1 MKPTQRVTSAC
12 FPAQL
17 QAAFPVINF
26 PFCCLGKF
34 GDTHSQQNL
43 GRDPPPAPIQHRW
56 RRALHH
62 LCAHLPP
69 TLQKPPPPD
78 DQKSVFFPV
87 HAPLGPHSIR
97 EGNTSLKAF
106 LHSPSHEPAK
116 IIITEGVA
124 ANPQAVSTLSVCPSL
139 GLISNRQVI

>member
-34 GDTHSQQNL
+34 GETHCQQNL
-43 GRDPPPAPIQHRW
+43 GRDPPQLPSSTDGGGLCNTSVPTCHPHHRN
-56 RRALHH
+56 HH
-62 LCAHLPP
+62 VQMIPKVL
-69 TLQKPPPPD
+69 
-78 DQKSVFFPV
+78 FFFFFF
-87 HAPLGPHSIR
+87 HAPLAPHSIR
-97 EGNTSLKAF
+97 ELKAF
-106 LHSPSHEPAK
+106 LHSPCHEPAK
-116 IIITEGVA
+116 FIITEGMAV
-124 ANPQAVSTLSVCPSL
+124 NPQAVSTLSVCPSL